1 MPRPHRWRGHVET
14 YTQRFDWSP
23 KLTENYPKLF
33 SDNIVNGLSDKVG
46 SLNLEEEIEPDEN
59 AGLTQGDELRQRK
72 AQRPARQARSASST
86 AKR

>member
-1 MPRPHRWRGHVET
+1 M
-14 YTQRFDWSP
+14 
-23 KLTENYPKLF
+23 
-33 SDNIVNGLSDKVG
+33 NGLSDKVG
-46 SLNLEEEIEPDEN
+46 SMNLEEDIEPDEN